1 VVAIR
6 TTKFNSKQL
15 CVCACVSVF
24 RVIHT
29 IGSVNRLGLMMENVS
44 VGCALGTE
52 VSCIIWIHSAREK
65 VN

>member
-1 VVAIR
+1 M
-6 TTKFNSKQL
+6 
-15 CVCACVSVF
+15 
-24 RVIHT
+24 IHT